1 MNIYTD
7 KVRVMKSTVGLG
19 NNQEINEMI
28 GQVSCI
34 VS

>member
-1 MNIYTD
+1 MKIYTD
-7 KVRVMKSTVGLG
+7 KVRVMKNTEDS
-19 NNQEINEMI
+19 NNEEINEMI